1 MKRFYNLLM
10 VLVGF
15 GADIVTV
22 TTGTAGNAGNVAADL
37 QTYFAAKLLEVA
49 ELVTILDQFGD
60 KQPIPSNSSKTI
72 HFVREEKFT
81 VQSTPSQL
89 VEGVAPDASPITMS
103 QFEAVAEQY
112 GFIVRI
118 SDLAELTAK
127 HAVVER
133 TIYLEGLHAA
143 ETYDQL
149 IFNVLD
155 AATNNY
161 RPNGRAGDTTL
172 VATDLVQYS
181 DLVELE
187 ATLMDNGARPMD
199 NGDYVFVSAP
209 QVYAGLLR
217 DPDFKAAAQLR
228 APEKIWKGEVGE
240 LAGFRIVRT
249 NSPAF
254 AATSQSNSGFANKVY
269 SSFAIGRF
277 AYQVS
282 DLQNL
287 RVYVVAPGGQV
298 DPLQQSRKI
307 GWKFAFKSI
316 ITNQNWIRR
325 VRSAGQNSVNN

>member
-1 MKRFYNLLM
+1 VSFISKLRFIF
-10 VLVGF
+10 VGF
-15 GADIVTV
+15 GTDIVTV
-22 TTGTAGNAGNVAADL
+22 TTGTAGNVGNVAADL

-60 KQPIPSNSSKTI
+60 RQPIPSNSSKTI
-72 HFVREEKFT
+72 HFVREEKFSVSAVP
-81 VQSTPSQL
+81 VQLT
-89 VEGVAPDASPITMS
+89 EGVPPDANGITMN

-112 GFIVRI
+112 GFLTRI

-149 IFNVLD
+149 IFNVMD

-161 RPNGRAGDTTL
+161 RPNNRAGDTSL
-172 VATDLVQYS
+172 FATDLVSYT
-181 DLVELE
+181 DLVALE
-187 ATLMDNGARPMD
+187 ALLQDQGARPFD
-199 NGDYVFVSAP
+199 SGDYTFVCAP

-240 LAGFRIVRT
+240 LAGFRIVRS

-254 AATSQSNSGFANKVY
+254 AFTSQATAGQANKVY

-287 RVYVVAPGGQV
+287 RVYVVAPGGQA
-298 DPLQQSRKI
+298 DPLL
-307 GWKFAFKSI
+307 
-316 ITNQNWIRR
+316 N
-325 VRSAGQNSVNN
+325 

>member
-1 MKRFYNLLM
+1 M
-10 VLVGF
+10 
-15 GADIVTV
+15 ADIVTV
-22 TTGTAGNAGNVAADL
+22 TSGTVGNAGNVAADL

-72 HFVREEKFT
+72 HFVREEKFFVET
-81 VQSTPSQL
+81 TPVQLT
-89 VEGVAPDASPITMS
+89 EGVPPDANGVTMN

-112 GFIVRI
+112 GFLVRI

-149 IFNVLD
+149 VFNVLT
-155 AATNNY
+155 AATNVY
-161 RPNGRAGDTTL
+161 RPNNRAANTNL
-172 VATDLVQYS
+172 VATDLVAYT

-187 ATLMDNGARPMD
+187 ATLQDNGARPYE
-199 NGDYVFVSAP
+199 NGDYVFVCAP

-217 DPDFKAAAQLR
+217 DPDFKAAAQFR

-240 LAGFRIVRT
+240 LAGFRIVRS

-254 AATSQSNSGFANKVY
+254 AATSQTTTGAANKVY
-269 SSFAIGRF
+269 NSFAVGRW

-287 RVYVVAPGGQV
+287 RVYVVAPGGQA
-298 DPLQQSRKI
+298 DPLQQARKI

-316 ITNQNWIRR
+316 ITFQSWIRS
-325 VRSAGQNSVNN
+325 VFSAGQNSVNN